1 MNTRRSRYW
10 LFWWALVALIGYTVY
25 LSGAADWSPTMQ
37 KHTGLGFTD
46 DVTSPVIALELAD
59 DPGEF
64 HSVLGIPAKQARP
77 ADSSTE
83 LGQHS
88 SSQKDIGQDTDSAQL
103 LLRLDF
109 GFLALYTLALLL
121 LIWHLTTAKILQPTA
136 FAVFLGILPLIIAA
150 ADVVEN
156 VSALSMLSKVE
167 QALVKAVQEVLDAQK
182 TKPEVTAK
190 VKGVL
195 ADAAT
200 ASPDS
205 PPVWQTLHD
214 KKIILLSGDGKDP
227 AAIETIAKLENIPAT
242 VYDAVVDA
250 KTADEKVQTLEASGY
265 ILIKGD
271 QPTARSEKLQEAFTT
286 QPTPAPTPAPTTVT
300 APATPRTNP
309 QGYIMEQVRQA
320 CQDVPLHMRRASLT
334 KWGLSGLF
342 FALLGWV
349 LLKRRKRGST
359 LAAPRVS
366 WCLSGV
372 LMITGA
378 LTVLTGTFIWPICIE
393 AGFLF
398 IIAAFV
404 PLFLGGLKL
413 ATSRVL

>member
-10 LFWWALVALIGYTVY
+10 LFWWALVVLICYTVY
-25 LSGAADWSPTMQ
+25 LSGAANWSPTMK

-46 DVTSPVIALELAD
+46 DVTSPVIAMGLAD

-64 HSVLGIPAKQARP
+64 HGVLGIPAKQASP
-77 ADSSTE
+77 SDSSAE

-88 SSQKDIGQDTDSAQL
+88 SSQKDIGQDTDSAQK

-121 LIWHLTTAKILQPTA
+121 LIWHLTAAKILQPTA
-136 FAVFLGILPLIIAA
+136 FAVLLASLPLVIAA

-156 VSALSMLSKVE
+156 VSALSMLGRVE
-167 QALVKAVQEVLDAQK
+167 QSLIRAMREVVEAQQDK
-182 TKPEVTAK
+182 SDVTAR
-190 VKGVL
+190 VKDVL
-195 ADAAT
+195 ANAAT
-200 ASPDS
+200 RNPDS

-214 KKIILLSGDGKDP
+214 KKVILLSGDGKDP
-227 AAIETIAKLENIPAT
+227 SAIETIAKLENIPAT

-271 QPTARSEKLQEAFTT
+271 RPTARSEKLQEAFHAQT
-286 QPTPAPTPAPTTVT
+286 TPAPAT

-320 CQDVPLHMRRASLT
+320 CQDVPLHMRQASLA

-349 LLKRRKRGST
+349 LLKRRKRGPT

-378 LTVLTGTFIWPICIE
+378 LTLLTGTFIWPICIE